1 MEPYLKALKKHFGF
15 DSLKPFQEKIM
26 KHLDG
31 DLLVLSP
38 TGSGKSLCYQLPAIV
53 DKGLTI
59 VISPLKSLIED
70 QVYQLQQRKINVEF
84 INGDVNK
91 KDKNDLFKRL
101 KTVDDYLLLYTTPE
115 IITSNDKLIMT
126 LKELQKNNQFSRIV
140 IDEAHCVSTWGH
152 EFRNSYLNLGSIK
165 SPFSD
170 IKVMALT
177 ATATPKVK
185 EDIITI
191 LSLNNPHIETSSF
204 FRSNLNLKIVNRD
217 DKKNPK
223 DILRN
228 IIQEKYKDQCGVIY
242 CHSRRETDNVAET
255 LSHYI
260 TARSYHAGLN
270 QNIRKL
276 IQKQWLL
283 GQVKVIVATIAFG
296 MGIDKP
302 DVRFVIHYNLP
313 CSVEGYYQE
322 IGRAGRDNKP
332 ADCILLYSYQDKL
345 FYDKLFRR
353 NQNHQSIFTMNQN
366 YGVGLANLEQVDFID
381 INDSDD
387 SDDEKD
393 NQSIDDDLVQS
404 TSTSTQTSKNNSNNS
419 NNSDKK
425 EETFLNYQL
434 NKLNEIVNFVENV
447 IDCRHYQLSS
457 YFGEKIEEKIDWCN
471 GSCDNC
477 VRHKNIANNSL
488 QEKEMNEYAIKL
500 IEIIKNCREKSPYK
514 IITRKYLN
522 NLYQKAVPSELKS
535 TELTIERL
543 ISRMIGLNMLTENLV
558 KTENGLWFEDINLH
572 SDLVNSKNSNN
583 QYDFSIKMLVN
594 YSDYTPTALESFL
607 VKSKDESNININV
620 KKERKKINDYEIGA
634 KAFSEELMDENLQAK
649 YNLTHLPV
657 YNILMQYRSEEAKRR
672 KVAAYRV
679 FNNQSLEEIVQKLP
693 KTEEELKQINGIGD
707 AKVRDYGKDILKI
720 IKQFS

>member
-31 DLLVLSP
+31 DLLILSP

-165 SPFSD
+165 SLFPD
-170 IKVMALT
+170 IKIMALT

-185 EDIITI
+185 EDIINI
-191 LSLNNPHIETSSF
+191 LSLNNAHIETSSF
-204 FRSNLNLKIVNRD
+204 FRPNLNLKIVNRD

-322 IGRAGRDNKP
+322 IGRAGRDNNP
-332 ADCILLYSYQDKL
+332 SDCILLYSYQDKL

-353 NQNHQSIFTMNQN
+353 NQNHQSIFTINQN
-366 YGVGLANLEQVDFID
+366 YGVGLSNLEQVDFID
-381 INDSDD
+381 INDSDE
-387 SDDEKD
+387 EKE
-393 NQSIDDDLVQS
+393 NTEQELEAQLN
-404 TSTSTQTSKNNSNNS
+404 TQLSVANTSNNQTTDKTT
-419 NNSDKK
+419 DKK

-447 IDCRHYQLSS
+447 IDCRHYQLST
-457 YFGEKIEEKIDWCN
+457 YFGEKIDEKADWCS

-488 QEKEMNEYAIKL
+488 QEKEMKEYAIQL
-500 IEIIKNCREKSPYK
+500 IDIIKNCRAKYPSK

-522 NLYQKAVPSELKS
+522 NLYQKSVASELKS

-543 ISRMIGLNMLTENLV
+543 MSRMIGLNIITENLV
-558 KTENGLWFEDINLH
+558 KTENGLWFEDINLQTE
-572 SDLVNSKNSNN
+572 SLKTFEPES
-583 QYDFSIKMLVN
+583 FSIKMLVN

-607 VKSKDESNININV
+607 VSSSNDSSKNSNSSV
-620 KKERKKINDYEIGA
+620 KKERKKINDYEIGTR
-634 KAFSEELMDENLQAK
+634 AFSEELMDENLQAK

-657 YNILMQYRSEEAKRR
+657 YNILMQYRTEEAKRR

-693 KTEEELKQINGIGD
+693 QNEDDLKKINGIGD
-707 AKVRDYGKDILKI
+707 AKVRDYGKDIIKI